1 MASCLRERE
10 REKATKKKKKK
21 RVDENLMVKM
31 GEKGAG
37 D

>member
-1 MASCLRERE
+1 VRERE
-10 REKATKKKKKK
+10 RERKGNQKQK

>member
-1 MASCLRERE
+1 VRERE
-10 REKATKKKKKK
+10 RERERKGNQKQK